1 MKKKAVWRKMKYI
14 KKRKREGRQKIMNAE
29 RNRNRNKTIFLP
41 PQKTKKKKTNTRK
54 KREVIRKRRKTR
66 KELKGNLKLNK

>member
-14 KKRKREGRQKIMNAE
+14 KKRKREGGQKIMNAE

-41 PQKTKKKKTNTRK
+41 PQKTNKKKQTR
-54 KREVIRKRRKTR
+54 ER
-66 KELKGNLKLNK
+66 KEKL